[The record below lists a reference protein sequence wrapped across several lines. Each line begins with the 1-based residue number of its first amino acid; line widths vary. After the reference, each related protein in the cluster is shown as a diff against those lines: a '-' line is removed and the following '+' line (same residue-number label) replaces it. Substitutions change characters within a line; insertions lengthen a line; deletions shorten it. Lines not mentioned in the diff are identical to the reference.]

1 MLMNRSLYCV
11 SCKRQFHY
19 SLSTFF
25 TTQYGFFSL
34 FQPHLPFRNAS
45 LHTTVHADRLGLA
58 NNRRGLHTT
67 VHAKGVANSTRRG
80 LHTTAHAK
88 SHYATLGVANN
99 ATVEEIKAAYFKLSK
114 ELHPDV
120 NIGKDGLED
129 KNNKFVRINE
139 AYSVLG
145 NARERRSYDLQML
158 IASDPRTVKWKDGNT
173 TVSSNSPHHIHTFR
187 TDPMSFEER
196 LNAAGY
202 KKQDPDFYAK
212 QGNYHRKV
220 VLYCILF
227 ITAGSLLQ
235 FGGFWYAWYGPGKA
249 RVDLVSQRNNE
260 ILRQSREGGR
270 IRNVDGRVW
279 TVEDFKMQKKNGEK
293 KDLVVE

>member
-1 MLMNRSLYCV
+1 V

-25 TTQYGFFSL
+25 TTHYGFFSL
-34 FQPHLPFRNAS
+34 FQPHLPFRIAS
-45 LHTTVHADRLGLA
+45 LHTSVHADTLGVANITRDVA
-58 NNRRGLHTT
+58 NNTRGVANNTRRGLHTT
-67 VHAKGVANSTRRG
+67 VHAN
-80 LHTTAHAK
+80 

-220 VLYCILF
+220 VMYCILF
-227 ITAGSLLQ
+227 ITAGSLL
-235 FGGFWYAWYGPGKA
+235 
-249 RVDLVSQRNNE
+249 
-260 ILRQSREGGR
+260 
-270 IRNVDGRVW
+270 
-279 TVEDFKMQKKNGEK
+279 
-293 KDLVVE
+293 